1 MFSKRFC
8 FLRGSGRGA
17 GLQGGGGEGGRE
29 GQRREAQVSGNW
41 PSCPAENLHSFL
53 PSGVWEELVPFVLLK
68 NNLILFTAILGLCC
82 CMQASSSCSEWGL
95 LFISV
100 NELLI
105 EMASLASEQG
115 LQVHGLQWMHCTD
128 SVVAAHRL
136 SRAASV
142 AVAHRLSCSSA
153 CGIFPDQGS
162 NPYPPRWLVDSYTL
176 YHQASPRWDY
186 AQLFTSESC
195 NHECYI
201 IVSLECKDTL
211 SRYNVCLHSSGKHLY
226 VWTQSQID
234 FNGEVD
240 INIKICLMWK
250 YMRHKPRVNPNIN
263 HGLWMIIIHNCRFIN
278 VRNVLLWWECWE
290 QRRLS
295 LCGIYRE
302 YMKTSLH
309 LLFSCFL
316 LLNFARKT

>member
-1 MFSKRFC
+1 MGEE
-8 FLRGSGRGA
+8 LGSREVGVREA
-17 GLQGGGGEGGRE
+17 EKVRE
-29 GQRREAQVSGNW
+29 GRPRCLGTDLPVPLRACIH
-41 PSCPAENLHSFL
+41 SCPQVCERSWFLSFFLKIIYLFYLRLFWVFVAACGL
-53 PSGVWEELVPFVLLK
+53 PLVAASGGYSSLQWTSFSLKWLLSLK
-68 NNLILFTAILGLCC
+68 GLR
-82 CMQASSSCSEWGL
+82 
-95 LFISV
+95 
-100 NELLI
+100 
-105 EMASLASEQG
+105 
-115 LQVHGLQWMHCTD
+115 VHGLQWMHCTD
-128 SVVAAHRL
+128 SVVAAYRF

-142 AVAHRLSCSSA
+142 VVAHRLSCSSA

-162 NPYPPRWLVDSYTL
+162 NQYPPHWLVDSYTL

-186 AQLFTSESC
+186 AQLFTSESYS
-195 NHECYI
+195 HECYNI

-211 SRYNVCLHSSGKHLY
+211 SRYNVSLHSSGKHLY

-234 FNGEVD
+234 FNGEVN

-250 YMRHKPRVNPNIN
+250 YMRHKPRVNPNKN
-263 HGLWMIIIHNCRFIN
+263 HGLWMITIHNCRFIN

-316 LLNFARKT
+316 MLNFARKT